1 MKPDPDEKKLSF
13 CNIHASVHNVIT
25 GRFACLLFEHQII
38 QVVVEITGIHLR
50 YRSHNSK
57 KSVIVF
63 TCVHIHILITF
74 LFE

>member
-25 GRFACLLFEHQII
+25 GRFACLLFEHRII
-38 QVVVEITGIHLR
+38 QVVVEFTGIHLR

-57 KSVIVF
+57 KV
-63 TCVHIHILITF
+63 
-74 LFE
+74 